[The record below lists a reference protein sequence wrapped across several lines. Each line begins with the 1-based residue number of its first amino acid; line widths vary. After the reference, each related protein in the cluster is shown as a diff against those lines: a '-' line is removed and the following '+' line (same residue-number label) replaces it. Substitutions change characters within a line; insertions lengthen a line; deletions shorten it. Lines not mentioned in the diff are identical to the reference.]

1 MAYDVPTYNVPKENL
16 FKVESKKQK
25 EKKLFLMNIQ
35 EKGEITE
42 QELLLIKRRLNDG
55 TYKYEDVQ
63 PLFELNDGQ
72 GLRLTP
78 EQSAKGKAWLFDK
91 WKTPTGKVRENS
103 PFGYRE
109 EELLEGEHEFYL
121 KDFYDDGNV
130 YHKHYEPYYDYGG
143 MEYYVKGGEIQI
155 LG

>member
-1 MAYDVPTYNVPKENL
+1 MAFKIPTSKVKEQNSFEVETPK
-16 FKVESKKQK
+16 KDSKKV
-25 EKKLFLMNIQ
+25 FLEEIKN
-35 EKGEITE
+35 KGEITE

-55 TYKYEDVQ
+55 TYKYSDVK
-63 PLFELNDGQ
+63 PLFEDGE
-72 GLRLTP
+72 GLKLTP
-78 EQSAKGKAWLFDK
+78 EQSAKGKAWLLDK

-109 EELLEGEHEFYL
+109 EKILEEEHEMYL
-121 KDFYDDGNV
+121 KDFYDDARGD
-130 YHKHYEPYYDYGG
+130 YHNYYPYYEIGG